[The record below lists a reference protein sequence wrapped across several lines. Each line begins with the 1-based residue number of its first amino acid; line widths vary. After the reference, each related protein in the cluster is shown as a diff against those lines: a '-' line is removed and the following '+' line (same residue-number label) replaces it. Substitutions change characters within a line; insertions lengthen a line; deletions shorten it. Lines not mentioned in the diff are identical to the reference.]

1 MEYTKLNNGVQM
13 PLLGFGAFQLG
24 ADICEKVV
32 SDALEVG
39 YRMIDG
45 AQDYRNEAQVGAA
58 IAKSGIA
65 RKDIFLTSKVWCNN
79 FPKTYD
85 SVMRTLDRLQTDYLD
100 LMLVHQPFGDFYS
113 CWRELEKFYEKGVI
127 KAIGVSNFRADR
139 LIDLHYH
146 ATVKPMVNQIEA
158 HPYFQR
164 EDEIVWNRKLGVQVE
179 AYAPFA
185 EAKTG
190 LFTDATLQKIAQ
202 KYGKTVPQVALR
214 WNIDRGIPVIPK
226 SVHKD
231 RMQQN
236 FDVFDFKLDDEDK
249 KAIAALETGKTCF
262 FSHIDYAAVEW
273 VMTYLRDW
281 KDVD

>member
-1 MEYTKLNNGVQM
+1 MEYVKLATGAKM
-13 PLLGFGAFQLG
+13 PLLGFGAYQLTP
-24 ADICEKVV
+24 DICEKTIC
-32 SDALEVG
+32 DALEVG

-58 IAKSGIA
+58 IAKSGIK
-65 RKDIFLTSKVWCNN
+65 REELFITSKVWCNN
-79 FPKTYD
+79 FNNARE
-85 SVMRTLDRLQTDYLD
+85 SVMRTLDRLQTPYVD
-100 LMLVHQPFGDFYS
+100 LMLVHQPFGDIFA
-113 CWRELEKFYEKGVI
+113 CWRDLEKLHDEGLC
-127 KAIGVSNFRADR
+127 KAIGVSNFRPER

-146 ATVKPMVNQIEA
+146 ARIKPMVNQIEA
-158 HPYFQR
+158 HPYNQR
-164 EDEIVWNRKLGVQVE
+164 NADKKWLDKLGVVLE

-190 LFTDATLQKIAQ
+190 LFTDPILKSIAD
-202 KYGKTVPQVALR
+202 KYGKTPAQIALR
-214 WNIDRGIPVIPK
+214 WNIERGCPVIPK

-236 FDVFDFKLDDEDK
+236 FDVFDFKLDAGDMAK
-249 KAIAALETGKTCF
+249 IATLETGKTCF
-262 FSHIDYAAVEW
+262 FSHIDAEAIEW

>member
-1 MEYTKLNNGVQM
+1 MEYVKLNSGVEM
-13 PLLGFGAFQLG
+13 PLLGFGAFQVAG
-24 ADICEKVV
+24 ADCERVI

-45 AQDYRNEAQVGAA
+45 AQDYRNEKEVGLA

-65 RKDIFLTSKVWCNN
+65 RKDLFLTSKVWCNN
-79 FPKTYD
+79 FPKARE
-85 SVMRTLDRLQTDYLD
+85 SVMRTLDRLQTDYVD

-113 CWRELEKFYEKGVI
+113 CWRDLEALYEEGRI

-146 ATVKPMVNQIEA
+146 ARIKPMVNQIEA
-158 HPYFQR
+158 HPYNQR
-164 EDEIVWNRKLGVQVE
+164 EEELKWNRKLNVQME

-190 LFTDATLQKIAQ
+190 LFADPVMVKIGE
-202 KYGKTVPQVALR
+202 KYGKTPAQVALR
-214 WNIDRGIPVIPK
+214 WGIDRGTPVIPK
-226 SVHKD
+226 SVHKE

-236 FDVFDFKLDDEDK
+236 FDVFDFKLDEEDM
-249 KAIAALETGKTCF
+249 KAIAALETGRTCF